1 MKKPVSKRQ
10 GIGYNIIRFM
20 YYRRVILSGNKTV
33 NLELSQIIHM
43 LEDSGT
49 FVEVS
54 KNIIEQI
61 VENVQAQNAVIMQ
74 ISADGKSMHSIVEAE
89 DVIGSKL
96 DTADIK
102 ENCLCAG
109 KLKRTAHGTATDE
122 ERKMLALCRANT
134 CISVPIEIN
143 NVKAMY
149 LFVMGDSDD
158 FGSDESVI
166 EYIEDAAMI
175 IHSIA
180 QSKVIN
186 NSLISSYDVLQKILD
201 NIGSGIIVCSK
212 STGNILFENDMASHV
227 SEVRETIREC
237 LEEVFKNSDI
247 SDQLGTPME
256 RYNTE
261 SGLWFEVRFSE
272 LKWIDGSDVVVATAS
287 DITQKKKNQQKIE
300 YQAHNDFLTGLY
312 NRMKCEVDLRKV
324 IRRTEKAGL
333 KGAVLFIDL
342 DDFKHIND
350 GLGHQYGDILL
361 QQIAAGLT
369 GIPGIRGHCYRMGGD
384 EFIII
389 IGPELY
395 DELGK
400 MVANIK
406 TLFNKPWYL
415 METEYFCTM
424 SMGIAVFPD
433 NSVDVHEITRMAD
446 VAMYEAKRSG
456 KNGYAYYSSEVENS
470 TAKRLDIENNM
481 RQAVST
487 GIEEFVVFYQPVID
501 VNTQMCTSCEALVRW
516 DSKALGFMGPGE
528 FIPLAEYLGLITS
541 IGDYVLEE
549 ACRRCKL
556 WNDNGYPDF
565 YINVNLSVVQLL
577 QKNVVENIKRIL
589 DKTGV
594 NPKNIVLEITESFA
608 INDMQRVMDIITGL
622 KKLGP
627 RIALDDFGTGYSSL
641 NYIKQLPLD
650 IIKVDKTFIDDIVED
665 DYAQAFIKLI
675 VDLSKTIGTKIV
687 VEGVEHKEQFELL
700 KSLGVDYIQGYYF
713 GKPVPANIF
722 EEKNLEGRLGE

>member
-1 MKKPVSKRQ
+1 M
-10 GIGYNIIRFM
+10 
-20 YYRRVILSGNKTV
+20 SGNKTV

-74 ISADGKSMHSIVEAE
+74 ISADGKSMHSIVEVE

-109 KLKRTAHGTATDE
+109 KLKRTAQGTATDE

-487 GIEEFVVFYQPVID
+487 GIDEFVVFYQPVVN

-665 DYAQAFIKLI
+665 DYAQAFVKLI